1 MQLASNTPNDKI
13 RRFDFG
19 IVDPFLDYE
28 LIGLANIGSSANGV
42 KETILDGVALI

>member
-13 RRFDFG
+13 RRSIG

-42 KETILDGVALI
+42 KEMILDGDALI